1 MCHVDTKLN
10 QSGNP
15 VRGIHGLT
23 GPQAEIV
30 LAAASRWTTMRFVE
44 RHDSYDGDT
53 SVVACG
59 EGGTTFIVDRDGAG
73 IRVSCMCQDEFLPG
87 ECRFQSVMQA
97 LDELKRLA
105 CIAREPA

>member
-1 MCHVDTKLN
+1 MCHVDVKLIQN
-10 QSGNP
+10 GSP
-15 VRGIHGLT
+15 VQGIDSLT

-30 LAAASRWTTMRFVE
+30 VAAASRWTTMRFVE

-59 EGGTTFIVDRDGAG
+59 EGGTIFIVDRDGAG
-73 IRVSCMCQDEFLPG
+73 IRVSCMRQDEFLPG
-87 ECRFQSVMQA
+87 ERRFQSVVQA

-105 CIAREPA
+105 CVARELA